1 MYKHLFFD
9 LDHTLWDFAVNE
21 KITLNQLFEKHKLN
35 RYFSSFDNFFD
46 TYKPINKDLWLNY
59 RNGNIPKETVKINRF
74 LDTFRFVGLDDVKM
88 AELIADEFVEL
99 SPLQTQLI
107 PYTKEILTYLK
118 PKYDLHIITNG
129 FVEVQY
135 IKLEKSGLRPYFKG
149 IFVSEE
155 IGYQKPDTN
164 FFDCVVNGCGANKK
178 ECLVIGDN
186 LEVDILGAK
195 DYGLDQVYFNPDQT
209 PHKEVVFK
217 EITFLAELKDFL

>member
-1 MYKHLFFD
+1 
-9 LDHTLWDFAVNE
+9 
-21 KITLNQLFEKHKLN
+21 
-35 RYFSSFDNFFD
+35 
-46 TYKPINKDLWLNY
+46 
-59 RNGNIPKETVKINRF
+59 
-74 LDTFRFVGLDDVKM
+74 M

-155 IGYQKPDTN
+155 IGYQKPDNN

-195 DYGLDQVYFNPDQT
+195 DYGLDQIYFNPEQT

-217 EITFLAELKDFL
+217 EITSLAELKDFL